1 LAKNEDPRKSI
12 LYMIKQFE
20 IIDRK
25 KIDPSKLDYQTVDDV
40 LKRVCKVGFDDLKNI
55 DEI

>member
-1 LAKNEDPRKSI
+1 MAKNEDPRKSI

-20 IIDRK
+20 IVDRK
-25 KIDPSKLDYQTVDDV
+25 KIDPSKLDDQTVDDV